1 MSSLEVLV
9 TNVQQQQQN
18 CVFFRLGKKRP
29 GFQSML
35 DSTRGLVV
43 AERQN
48 LLQMEGKILH
58 PY

>member
-1 MSSLEVLV
+1 MIHNFCVL
-9 TNVQQQQQN
+9 
-18 CVFFRLGKKRP
+18 LHPGKKGP
-29 GFQSML
+29 DFQSKF
-35 DSTRGLVV
+35 DSARGLVV